1 LTDLLGGTF
10 EEKKE
15 LYVKASPITYVR
27 QDKANPVFLLFHGT
41 EDPLVPYD
49 QSVRLLNAL
58 KGVGVPVE
66 LVTVEGEAHGW
77 RGDKLRRSVEQMQGF
92 FEKNLKNN
100 NTK

>member
-1 LTDLLGGTF
+1 
-10 EEKKE
+10 
-15 LYVKASPITYVR
+15 
-27 QDKANPVFLLFHGT
+27 
-41 EDPLVPYD
+41 
-49 QSVRLLNAL
+49 
-58 KGVGVPVE
+58 VGVPVE